1 VFSRYRQRGRDK
13 GVEADSKQL
22 IWGSKVRSSVLI
34 YPLSYLS
41 LKDEAG
47 NRLFKRNWV
56 TVLIVVIVMSAP
68 FILFDAN
75 YFGDKGFLD
84 RFGSFA
90 AVLTGFYIAALV
102 GVASFSSSVGDLD
115 GEIEVGRISR
125 PRTNPGEGEDP
136 DEYLTR
142 RQYVCSMFGYLA
154 FVSLLLSVGAILL
167 IVAANPSRVTI
178 KSMFSWFGFGSARHT
193 QEVLGTL
200 VILAFNL
207 TLAHLLVTTCHGLY
221 YLIDRLYAKK
231 PKILPK
237 IRTS

>member
-1 VFSRYRQRGRDK
+1 
-13 GVEADSKQL
+13 
-22 IWGSKVRSSVLI
+22 VRSSVLI

-47 NRLFKRNWV
+47 SRLFKRNWV
-56 TVLIVVIVMSAP
+56 AVLVVVIVISVP

-84 RFGSFA
+84 RLGSFA

-125 PRTNPGEGEDP
+125 PATNPDGEEDS
-136 DEYLTR
+136 DDYLTR

-154 FVSLLLSVGAILL
+154 FVSLLLSVWAILL
-167 IVAANPSRVTI
+167 IVAAEPARMAIN
-178 KSMFSWFGFGSARHT
+178 SMSSWFGVESVRRT
-193 QEVLGTL
+193 QEVLGAL

-207 TLAHLLVTTCHGLY
+207 TLAHLLATTCHGLY